1 MSSTLCGRYRLDSR
15 IGGGGMGEVWR
26 AYDHRLAREVAV
38 KVIHSHLAGND
49 TVRARLTTEARLAGS
64 LHHPGIVDVFDFGE
78 HEEDGRTIPF
88 IVMPLVEGPSLS
100 DLLAARGALSAG
112 QTMAIVAD
120 LADALQAAHSAG
132 IVHRDLKPGNVLMT
146 HGGRVMLVDFGIAR
160 AVDAE
165 PLTDTGTVLG
175 TADYISPEQAEGRSA
190 TAASDVYALGVVAY
204 ACLVGTPPYHRE
216 SNIATALAHIQ
227 HPLPPLPDDVP
238 REVRALVGSLLA
250 KDPAERPQPAGEV
263 ARAARS
269 LASTIPGI
277 PPLVPSAPSPPV
289 TRIQERHTSEPL
301 PSIRTRFRR
310 PRAALGAAVLVA
322 AAAFGLMSIRGTD
335 RVTIPD
341 VRGDNS
347 VEASAELARLGLTM
361 KPSKVDAAGHE
372 AGEVLRQSPAPGV
385 QVEKDSDVAV
395 TVASGEVP
403 IPKDLIGMS
412 YASAA
417 ATLDSLGLKVSR
429 VDRTST
435 RAAGT
440 VIAVAPDTRAAQG
453 DTIELTV
460 ARAAIASPPTPSG
473 DDSKGKAKGRHG
485 R

>member
-1 MSSTLCGRYRLDSR
+1 MPSTLCGRYRLESR

-38 KVIHSHLAGND
+38 KVIHSHLAGNE
-49 TVRARLTTEARLAGS
+49 TVRARLTAEARLAGS

-100 DLLAARGALSAG
+100 GLLAAQGALSPG
-112 QTMAIVAD
+112 QTMAIVAE

-146 HGGRVMLVDFGIAR
+146 HSGRVMLVDFGIAR

-204 ACLVGTPPYHRE
+204 ACLTGTPPYHRE
-216 SNIATALAHIQ
+216 SNIATALAHIR
-227 HPLPPLPDDVP
+227 HPLPPLPDDLP
-238 REVRALVGSLLA
+238 REVRALVESLLA
-250 KDPAERPQPAGEV
+250 KDPADRPQPAGEV
-263 ARAARS
+263 ARSARA
-269 LASTIPGI
+269 LASTIPDI
-277 PPLVPSAPSPPV
+277 PRLVPSAPSAPV
-289 TRIQERHTSEPL
+289 TQVQERPTSEPL
-301 PSIRTRFRR
+301 PSVRTRLRR

-322 AAAFGLMSIRGTD
+322 AAVFGLMSMRGAD

-361 KPSKVDAAGHE
+361 KPSNVDAAGHE
-372 AGEVLRQSPAPGV
+372 AGEVLRQSPGPGAEV
-385 QVEKDSDVAV
+385 AKDTDVVV
-395 TVASGEVP
+395 TVASGDVP
-403 IPKDLIGMS
+403 VPKDP
-412 YASAA
+412 
-417 ATLDSLGLKVSR
+417 LGLKVSR

-435 RAAGT
+435 KAAGT
-440 VIAVAPDTRAAQG
+440 VIAVDPGIRAAPG

-460 ARAAIASPPTPSG
+460 ARAAIASPPTLSG
-473 DDSKGKAKGRHG
+473 DRKGKGKGKRG